1 MEHLGQAGPGLRKF
15 SGIKYHRV
23 TGGRH
28 DKELYDRVAA
38 ERVADVQ
45 ASHFL
50 EQHRRQF
57 DQASR
62 PGFEPVIVAPFDA
75 ELFGHW
81 WFEGPMFLERFIRQ
95 VAGGRTF
102 TLTTPSEYL
111 ASHPTEQTIQPA
123 TSTWGEKGYLEV
135 WLNEKNAWIYPHLHA
150 AAQEMTEQAGRFSG
164 IIGQPLPVTASASRG
179 GAPAPQF
186 ADRVLQ
192 QLARELLLAQASD
205 WAFLIK
211 TGTAHEYA
219 TKRTLDH
226 LDRFNRL
233 RQLLGAGN
241 NDEEFL
247 RECEERDNLFP
258 NLNWRYFT

>member
-1 MEHLGQAGPGLRKF
+1 MRKF
-15 SGIKYHRV
+15 SGVKYHRI
-23 TGGRH
+23 TGGRR

-57 DQASR
+57 DQMSR
-62 PGFEPVIVAPFDA
+62 LGFEPVIVAPFDA

-95 VAGGRTF
+95 VAELRTF

-111 ASHPTEQTIQPA
+111 AAHPTEQTIQPA

-150 AAQEMTEQAGRFSG
+150 AARKMSEQANRFSA
-164 IIGQPLPVTASASRG
+164 IFGQPLRAAG
-179 GAPAPQF
+179 GTPAPQF

-226 LDRFNRL
+226 VDRFNRL
-233 RQLLGAGN
+233 DHLLQAGYH
-241 NDEEFL
+241 DEEFL

-258 NLNWRYFT
+258 NLNWRYFA